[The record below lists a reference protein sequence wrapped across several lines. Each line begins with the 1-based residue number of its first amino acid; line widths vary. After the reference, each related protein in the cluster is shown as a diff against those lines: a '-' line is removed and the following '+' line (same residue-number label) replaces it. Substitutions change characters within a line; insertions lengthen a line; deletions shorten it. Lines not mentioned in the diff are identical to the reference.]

1 MLKTLERKTLYE
13 QTYKYEQCSFYYNL
27 KNYTDSAVFLV
38 YEKNILFLFKQDLF
52 LCF

>member
-1 MLKTLERKTLYE
+1 MNKRNNMNYVYSIKIY
-13 QTYKYEQCSFYYNL
+13 

>member
-1 MLKTLERKTLYE
+1 MNKHINMNNVHSIIIY
-13 QTYKYEQCSFYYNL
+13 